1 MLNLNGVISKREI
14 FVLIDP
20 EQPISATYAVD
31 PDEKEAEAARSSWKE
46 RWKAFRPR
54 TRHWL
59 VNILIGVIIEFSL
72 HLAGHTFHWE
82 TLVNAQNW
90 ALDRMMRVNAV
101 IDPTPPEISRPPPK
115 QTFVN
120 IDDALWR
127 SKDWG
132 GGEPYRAPRDRLLKL
147 VENSFALGAQQV
159 ILDVIVEGNST
170 RHADNNDDKLFAD
183 GLKRLLNNQKIFGP
197 DKQLVLVRSL
207 RDPLLSQ
214 HVEPD
219 KSAKRAKLDF
229 PTGHLSEMR
238 ESPYVD
244 HWVAESDGRIVIAAP
259 YFRISADRIL
269 RDWQLFQV
277 VCDRSDNNPSGRIQ
291 VLPSVQIAVLQK
303 HFGLAV
309 PHVSNHASEVCTPF
323 SQQNDAPDL
332 LPLAEAERL
341 SATLKAKV
349 DIVVGQYWSDLNQT
363 LATSVRP
370 EIRQLKIGTNP
381 PGQDQLGNR
390 VVFRSGG
397 VPRAADPYFNVVMAQ
412 SLLDPSLRKDIEPL
426 FVGRVV
432 TIGQTYAEAGDRHH
446 TPLGEMSGS
455 MVLLNAIDSMARY
468 QIIRAPSPWIT
479 MPIALLLIV
488 IVGYVFARWDSM
500 LGTVISTAILV
511 ATLAAGSFYVFRHGI
526 WLDFALPLVGI
537 QIHRIFASFEER
549 IRMKELA
556 RLHGNHH

>member
-1 MLNLNGVISKREI
+1 M
-14 FVLIDP
+14 IDP
-20 EQPISATYAVD
+20 EQPISATHAVD
-31 PDEKEAEAARSSWKE
+31 PDGIKTEDARSFWKK
-46 RWKAFRPR
+46 RWNAFRPR

-59 VNILIGVIIEFSL
+59 INILIGVLIELSL

-90 ALDRMMRVNAV
+90 ALDRMMQVNAV
-101 IDPTPPEISRPPPK
+101 IDPAPPEISRTPPK
-115 QTFVN
+115 QIFVN

-132 GGEPYRAPRDRLLKL
+132 GGEPYRAPREQLLKL
-147 VENSFALGAQQV
+147 VERSFAFGAQQV
-159 ILDVIVEGNST
+159 ILDVVVEGDST
-170 RHADNNDDKLFAD
+170 RQADNNDDKVFAD
-183 GLKRLLNNQKIFGP
+183 GLKRLLNNQEVFGP

-207 RDPLLSQ
+207 RDPLLPQ
-214 HVEPD
+214 DIEPD
-219 KSAKRAKLDF
+219 QSAKRAKLAF

-238 ESPYVD
+238 ESPHVD
-244 HWVAESDGRIVIAAP
+244 HWVAESNGRIVIAAP
-259 YFRISADRIL
+259 YFRTSADRIL

-277 VCDRSDNNPSGRIQ
+277 VCDRSGGHPSGHIR
-291 VLPSVQIAVLQK
+291 VVPSVQIAVIQK
-303 HFGLAV
+303 HFGLAAS
-309 PHVSNHASEVCTPF
+309 HASNQASEVCIPF
-323 SQQNDAPDL
+323 SQQSEAPDL

-341 SATLKAKV
+341 SGTLKTKV

-363 LATSVRP
+363 FAASVRP
-370 EIRQLKIGTNP
+370 EIRQLKIGINP
-381 PGQDQLGNR
+381 PSQDQLGNR

-397 VPRAADPYFNVVMAQ
+397 VPRAADPYFNVVMAR
-412 SLLDPSLRKDIEPL
+412 SLLDPALSKDIESL

-468 QIIRAPSPWIT
+468 QIIRAPSLWIT

-488 IVGYVFARWDSM
+488 VVGYVFARWDS
-500 LGTVISTAILV
+500 LIGTVISTAILI
-511 ATLAAGSFYVFRHGI
+511 ATLAAGSSYVFRYGI
-526 WLDFALPLVGI
+526 WLDFALPLLGI

-549 IRMKELA
+549 IRLQELA